1 MEFGK
6 EYETWGS
13 AWGMSG
19 LRCQLE
25 IQVDFKR
32 SVTRPSLAL
41 SGGDRAKDRT
51 LGALGV

>member
-1 MEFGK
+1 M

-13 AWGMSG
+13 AWSMSS

-25 IQVDFKR
+25 IQVDFKW

-41 SGGDRAKDRT
+41 SGDDRAKDRT